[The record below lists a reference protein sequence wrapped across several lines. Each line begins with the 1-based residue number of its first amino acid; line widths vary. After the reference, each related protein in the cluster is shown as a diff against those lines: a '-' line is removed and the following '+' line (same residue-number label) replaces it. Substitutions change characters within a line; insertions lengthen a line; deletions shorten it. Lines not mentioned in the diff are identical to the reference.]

1 MTAAPTRAVL
11 MASLTG
17 MAWRV
22 RMAAFGSAAILI
34 VAGILCAALITTNAG
49 QIIAF
54 AAIGVGAVLATALVF
69 LEVGLSEDRER
80 ERERRAALR
89 QATRPNRLTRPRLG
103 RSRGHR
109 RRLG

>member
-1 MTAAPTRAVL
+1 MPAAPTRAVVT
-11 MASLTG
+11 ASLTA
-17 MAWRV
+17 MAWRL
-22 RMAAFGSAAILI
+22 RIAAFGSAAILI
-34 VAGILCAALITTNAG
+34 VAGTLCAALIATSAG
-49 QIIAF
+49 QVIAF

-89 QATRPNRLTRPRLG
+89 QSTRPKRLIRPRLG

-109 RRLG
+109 RRLE